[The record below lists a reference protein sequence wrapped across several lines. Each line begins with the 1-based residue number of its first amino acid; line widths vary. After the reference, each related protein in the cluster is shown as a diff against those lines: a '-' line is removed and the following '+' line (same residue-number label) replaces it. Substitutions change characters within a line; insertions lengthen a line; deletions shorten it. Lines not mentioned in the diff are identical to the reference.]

1 MSTLA
6 LYPGSFDPFT
16 LGHLD
21 VAHRASEL
29 FGRLHIL
36 VVHNPGKSPRFD
48 IEQRAK
54 LIEAAIQEA
63 GLQNVTVGTLKTG
76 LLTEACKN
84 LGATVIVKGLRN
96 TSDVANELPQAFVNR
111 DLSGIETIY
120 LPAAP
125 ETSYISS
132 TLVRQVAELGGDIST
147 YVPTSVREAYTR

>member
-1 MSTLA
+1 MTLA
-6 LYPGSFDPFT
+6 IYPGSFDPFT

-21 VAHRASEL
+21 VAHRAAEL
-29 FGRLHIL
+29 FGKLQIL
-36 VVHNPGKSPRFD
+36 VVHNPGKSPRFT
-48 IEQRAK
+48 IHERASM
-54 LIEAAIQEA
+54 IEAALAEA
-63 GLQNVTVGTLKTG
+63 ELENVTVGVLESG
-76 LLTEACKN
+76 LLTDACAK
-84 LGATVIVKGLRN
+84 LGAGVIVKGLRN

-147 YVPTSVREAYTR
+147 YVPTAVREAYEK

>member
-1 MSTLA
+1 MTLA
-6 LYPGSFDPFT
+6 IYPGSFDPFT

-21 VAHRASEL
+21 VAHRAAEL
-29 FGRLHIL
+29 FGKLHIL
-36 VVHNPGKSPRFD
+36 VVHNPGKSPRFT
-48 IEQRAK
+48 IQERAAM
-54 LIEAAIQEA
+54 IEAALAEA
-63 GLQNVTVGTLKTG
+63 KLDNVTVGVLESG
-76 LLTEACKN
+76 LITDACAK
-84 LGATVIVKGLRN
+84 LGVGVIVKGLRN

-147 YVPTSVREAYTR
+147 YVPTAVREAYEK